1 MSRPMNCR
9 RSIPTFALTLS
20 LILPTVA
27 VAGPAG
33 REPERGRVSAVLE
46 SLWLLLGLAPETPVA
61 VAAPATSAPRPGGG
75 TPPGGEGTGGYDPNG
90 GGDPPP
96 GYDPDLDP

>member
-27 VAGPAG
+27 AADAARP
-33 REPERGRVSAVLE
+33 EPERGRVSAVLE
-46 SLWLLLGLAPETPVA
+46 SLWLLLGLGPEEPVA
-61 VAAPATSAPRPGGG
+61 VAAPATNAPRPAGG
-75 TPPGGEGTGGYDPNG
+75 TPTGGEGTGSYDPNG

-96 GYDPDLDP
+96 GYDPDLGP